1 MYTLLLQVLLWL
13 LLIFVVYQLLLKVI
27 PKNYLTVLGGF
38 FLFAI
43 LVLAFFF
50 PNERIISAAWSI
62 ISFPLKPVGATIL
75 LLSIALNQGLK
86 QRNFVVSAL
95 LILLISSMPILANQL
110 AQALELGEVRG
121 ARVTDVAAP
130 ANQTAG
136 AIILLDRGTTRSN
149 LPFQGQGQLLDT
161 TAQLYREQI
170 NLGSQ
175 PIVIVSAGVRGEA
188 NSIATSLSQIGVPRN
203 QIVLETRSEDLR
215 SSAEQVR
222 GILRNRGIGNT
233 RVILVTSGLNSRRAR
248 LTYNGVGINVISRPT
263 NFVGFQ
269 SRAQARQGGIGVESF
284 IPSVEALSI
293 TTRIIDEFF
302 TSLYYYLRGWLPG
315 TIF

>member
-1 MYTLLLQVLLWL
+1 MYALLLQVLLWL

-38 FLFAI
+38 FIFAI
-43 LVLAFFF
+43 IVLAFFY
-50 PNERIISAAWSI
+50 PNERIISGAWSI
-62 ISFPLKPVGATIL
+62 LSFPLRPVGATIL

-86 QRNFVVSAL
+86 QRNFVVAAL

-121 ARVTDVAAP
+121 SRVTDVTAP

-136 AIILLDRGTTRSN
+136 AIVLLDRGLTRANTS
-149 LPFQGQGQLLDT
+149 FQGQGQLLDT
-161 TAQLYREQI
+161 TAQLYREQV

-175 PIVIVSAGVRGEA
+175 PIVIVSAGLRGEA
-188 NSIATSLSQIGVPRN
+188 NSITNSLTQIGVPRS
-203 QIVLETRSEDLR
+203 QIVIESRSEDLR
-215 SSAEQVR
+215 TSAEQVR
-222 GILRNRGIGNT
+222 SILRSRGVGNT
-233 RVILVTSGLNSRRAR
+233 RVILVTSGINSRRAR
-248 LTYNGVGINVISRPT
+248 LTYSGAGINVIARPT
-263 NFVGFQ
+263 NFVGFG
-269 SRAQARQGGIGVESF
+269 SRAQLRQGIGVESF

-315 TIF
+315 NIF

>member
-1 MYTLLLQVLLWL
+1 MYALLLQVLLWL

-38 FLFAI
+38 FLFMLI
-43 LVLAFFF
+43 VLAFFF
-50 PNERIISAAWSI
+50 PDDRLISAAWSVL
-62 ISFPLKPVGATIL
+62 SFPLKPVGATIL

-95 LILLISSMPILANQL
+95 LILLISSMPILANNL

-121 ARVTDVAAP
+121 ARVTNVAAP
-130 ANQTAG
+130 ANQAAG
-136 AIILLDRGTTRSN
+136 AIVLLDRGTTRAN

-161 TAQLYREQI
+161 TAQLYREQV

-175 PIVIVSAGVRGEA
+175 PIVIVSAGLRGEA
-188 NSIATSLSQIGVPRN
+188 NSITNSLTQIGVPRS
-203 QIVLETRSEDLR
+203 QIVVESRSEDLR
-215 SSAEQVR
+215 TSAEQVR
-222 GILRNRGIGNT
+222 GILRNRGVGNT

-263 NFVGFQ
+263 NFVGFGP
-269 SRAQARQGGIGVESF
+269 RATPRQGIGVDSF
-284 IPSVEALSI
+284 IPSVEALTV